1 MNNDNDN
8 NENISDDD
16 EAQPFEGFYAVDDD
30 TLKLLEVVYGML
42 QMLAQTQVDEGAREN
57 CHIIA
62 EEFADR
68 FGVGADDIEVEEII
82 HGDEVLYKP
91 RGGVMGDEEPE
102 GSAPEKPQS
111 GKP

>member
-1 MNNDNDN
+1 MNDHTNDNESEDLDG
-8 NENISDDD
+8 EQ
-16 EAQPFEGFYAVDDD
+16 EPQRFEGFYAVDDD
-30 TLKLLEVVYGML
+30 TLRLLEVVYGML

-82 HGDEVLYKP
+82 SGDEILYRP

-102 GSAPEKPQS
+102 GSAPESPE
-111 GKP
+111 G